1 MAFPPRG
8 GEAYLPII
16 QSGPVDRI
24 NASLFVYRG
33 RFEIPL
39 LSALSH
45 IDRSEVLIRYKRF
58 DEAIR
63 DAQVAV
69 GLAPLDPRM
78 HLALGLAY
86 GAAGRNDEAKREFA
100 EAIQNVQGNP
110 LFRNIELRARRELSK
125 LNGS

>member
-1 MAFPPRG
+1 M
-8 GEAYLPII
+8 PII

-24 NASLFVYRG
+24 SASLFVYRG

-58 DEAIR
+58 DEAIS
-63 DAQVAV
+63 DAQEAV
-69 GLAPLDPRM
+69 ELAPADPRM

-86 GAAGRNDEAKREFA
+86 AAARRNDEAKREFEA
-100 EAIQNVQGNP
+100 AIQNVLGNP
-110 LFRNIELRARRELSK
+110 LFRNVELRARRELSR
-125 LNGS
+125 LNSN